1 LSRMGKIE
9 TGWAKLSM
17 IFNGKDGETGPGWA
31 KRVKTCTHVSSTVK
45 TKTHTDKDT
54 GPMLLNGKDKDTG
67 PMIFNFKLTA
77 IWQTAKQLSL
87 KAVNHGAC
95 VYLAVA

>member
-1 LSRMGKIE
+1 MGK
-9 TGWAKLSM
+9 KSKNM
-17 IFNGKDGETGPGWA
+17 
-31 KRVKTCTHVSSTVK
+31 
-45 TKTHTDKDT
+45 HTR
-54 GPMLLNGKDKDTG
+54 LINGKDKDTG